1 MQTLLDSITTVPL
14 LHRIPPE
21 LSARILSFCEAR
33 DLARFSQTC
42 ALARELV
49 YGTEDQ
55 YIWREVFLNTY
66 DDPRQALRI
75 CATDDESSSAV
86 CVNWKSEL
94 QKRTQAQL
102 AALRTDDPA
111 EIANERKHTLET
123 FLTVILEALPARN
136 PTPFEP
142 QPQPSLNVMWLDRV
156 LRESRILD
164 ASYLRNEARLCAR
177 LRSYVGLTHDDGELD
192 EDKEIPL
199 GERRTKSRSYVYD
212 LRNYHMENNWGPFM
226 VDGSVNWE
234 HIEHL
239 INVVLMNL
247 RELPGMWM
255 KKPPLGLQV
264 TRAFTAPALR
274 GGEDW
279 AGVEGEHGGD
289 MYALWITGI
298 SLVGANTFH
307 IETTTANRLQHLAFN
322 FSNVAS
328 GPRSPTFFDDPRF
341 REATRLIEV
350 KLSLVPRDKLRH
362 LRPHPEP
369 KTHNALYPTLYFAG
383 ISRGVTGNE
392 SNVEGNVRIG
402 LDGTVRWQFLDIIQA
417 TLYDGATQWTLVSR
431 SIHIVSGSTYIGLR
445 SQGAQI
451 GGIGCASGVV
461 GNWTTSLHDQ
471 GDPVGPFWLFKCEE
485 HNAPNLADFT

>member
-279 AGVEGEHGGD
+279 AGVEGTWRRYVCFMD
-289 MYALWITGI
+289 YRDL
-298 SLVGANTFH
+298 F
-307 IETTTANRLQHLAFN
+307 AFN

-417 TLYDGATQWTLVSR
+417 TLYDGATQWT
-431 SIHIVSGSTYIGLR
+431 

>member
-111 EIANERKHTLET
+111 EIANERKHSLET

-192 EDKEIPL
+192 EDKEISL

-279 AGVEGEHGGD
+279 AGVEGTWRRYVCFMD
-289 MYALWITGI
+289 YRDL
-298 SLVGANTFH
+298 F
-307 IETTTANRLQHLAFN
+307 AFN

-402 LDGTVRWQFLDIIQA
+402 LDGTVRWQFA
-417 TLYDGATQWTLVSR
+417 TLYDGATQWT
-431 SIHIVSGSTYIGLR
+431 